1 MHAPATGLI
10 AASACHRTA
19 LAQRAAVSGLPPG
32 APGTA
37 GSVSLRR
44 GALVRRRE
52 ALLALRSQACA
63 AREATPSL
71 ESIEAAL
78 APLLASIFERTA
90 NEAAL
95 PPPAAPSPPVLW
107 EVSAA
112 VQGALQDEAQGP
124 DPDAPTLAA
133 PAESAEGTAATAAAA
148 PPRPP
153 PPGASGAAA
162 EGGDAP
168 PCELRAQLT
177 SLHAQL
183 AAARRELIAR
193 LCCRLQRGW
202 EELDS
207 TDTRLIV
214 LVTSQAAQALI
225 ASAPLAAPVPNGTA
239 GTAGAAAGAAADTAG
254 VGGEAGAAGV
264 GGVGV
269 GGVGGVGGVVSSC
282 GAAGAAE
289 AVPSTAQAAT
299 SSVVDAEE
307 ASLLEE
313 ASHAQLVRVGV
324 GD

>member
-19 LAQRAAVSGLPPG
+19 LAQRAAVSGLPPD

-37 GSVSLRR
+37 GSVSLQRD
-44 GALVRRRE
+44 ALVRRRE

-63 AREATPSL
+63 AREAMPSL
-71 ESIEAAL
+71 GLIESAL
-78 APLLASIFERTA
+78 APLLASIVERTA
-90 NEAAL
+90 ANGGDNA
-95 PPPAAPSPPVLW
+95 PPPAAPPPLVLW

-112 VQGALQDEAQGP
+112 LQGALQDEAQGP
-124 DPDAPTLAA
+124 EHDAPTPGA
-133 PAESAEGTAATAAAA
+133 PTEGAEGAAATAAAA
-148 PPRPP
+148 PCRPP
-153 PPGASGAAA
+153 GLSGAASDQ
-162 EGGDAP
+162 GGDAP

-177 SLHAQL
+177 NLQAQL
-183 AAARRELIAR
+183 TAARRELIAR

-207 TDTRLIV
+207 IDTRLIV

-225 ASAPLAAPVPNGTA
+225 ASAPLAAPAPA
-239 GTAGAAAGAAADTAG
+239 GAAGAAGVAADA
-254 VGGEAGAAGV
+254 AGAAGAGSV

-269 GGVGGVGGVVSSC
+269 GGVGGMVSSG

-289 AVPSTAQAAT
+289 AMHSTAQAAA
-299 SSVVDAEE
+299 SSVVAAGES
-307 ASLLEE
+307 SLLEE
-313 ASHAQLVRVGV
+313 ASNAWLVRVRV